1 MRAFARPV
9 GGDPA
14 IVSGE
19 TGATGLGALQAA
31 HELPALRELLQ
42 LDASSRV
49 LLLGSEGD
57 TDPEIY
63 RQITGR
69 SADEVRA

>member
-1 MRAFARPV
+1 VRAFASPA
-9 GGDPA
+9 GGDPPV
-14 IVSGE
+14 VSGE
-19 TGATGLGALQAA
+19 TGATGLGGLLAAQAD
-31 HELPALRELLQ
+31 PALHTLLG
-42 LDASSRV
+42 LDAGSRV

-69 SADEVRA
+69 TADEVRG